1 VLGLGKPIDH
11 GELRIGAIS
20 IKSKIQKKKR
30 KNLFKLKL
38 GQKSRKIEKFE

>member
-20 IKSKIQKKKR
+20 IKEWQT
-30 KNLFKLKL
+30 KNEGK
-38 GQKSRKIEKFE
+38 

>member
-20 IKSKIQKKKR
+20 IKEWQTKKK
-30 KNLFKLKL
+30 KEGK
-38 GQKSRKIEKFE
+38 

>member
-20 IKSKIQKKKR
+20 TKEWQTKKER
-30 KNLFKLKL
+30 KKENDMSA
-38 GQKSRKIEKFE
+38 KSRTNK